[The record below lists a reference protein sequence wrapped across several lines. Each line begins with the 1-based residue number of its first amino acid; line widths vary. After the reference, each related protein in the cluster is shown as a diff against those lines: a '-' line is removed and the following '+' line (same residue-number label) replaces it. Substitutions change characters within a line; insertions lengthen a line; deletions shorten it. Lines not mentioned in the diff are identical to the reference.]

1 MIAQPEKQ
9 KTDEGQSHSQN
20 TETKQKISH
29 FTEIL
34 CL

>member
-20 TETKQKISH
+20 TETTHYCVYCEFSK
-29 FTEIL
+29 
-34 CL
+34 